1 MYNVQ
6 KVYDFSKKR
15 IIEIKRMIG
24 SDQNRICFGWDLNLR
39 SQLCLDRNHVAS

>member
-6 KVYDFSKKR
+6 KVCDFSKKR

-24 SDQNRICFGWDLNLR
+24 SDENRICFGWDSNSR
-39 SQLCLDRNHVAS
+39 SQMYLNRNHVAS